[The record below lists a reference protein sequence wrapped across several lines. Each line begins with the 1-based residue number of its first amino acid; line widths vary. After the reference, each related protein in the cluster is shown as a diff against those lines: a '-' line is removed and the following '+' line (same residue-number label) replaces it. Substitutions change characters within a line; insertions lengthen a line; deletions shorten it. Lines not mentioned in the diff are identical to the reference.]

1 MNEKI
6 DAKTEQST
14 FLEYNDKLKKEIADN
29 SLNLRKNLT
38 DVDKKIKG
46 FSKLIEE
53 MKSKI
58 ANKIGRTELEALSN
72 NLSQF
77 SKIQDLQ
84 ILQDKL
90 EPQLNSCTK
99 QIESIT
105 SIVDENKAGMVIFE
119 QTLLDKA
126 NRLDLTEINRKI
138 SECITQLT
146 FEEVKYSTEKRLNVL
161 EITKENSTKEI
172 EKIIINTSSFNESL
186 REILLNQENLKQE
199 ISVLPSIDEFE
210 EMKITL
216 KHKADKFNLSQLYD
230 IKTNKTDTE
239 NIIKSIDVLHKQLK

>member
-6 DAKTEQST
+6 DAKTDQST
-14 FLEYNDKLKKEIADN
+14 FLEYNEKLKKEIADN

-38 DVDKKIKG
+38 DADKKIKL
-46 FSKLIEE
+46 FSKSVDE
-53 MKSKI
+53 MKNKI
-58 ANKIGRTELEALSN
+58 ANKIGRSELEALSN

-84 ILQDKL
+84 LLQDKL
-90 EPQLNSCTK
+90 EPQISTCIK
-99 QIESIT
+99 QIENIV
-105 SIVDENKAGMVIFE
+105 SIVDDSKAGMLIFE
-119 QTLLDKA
+119 QNLLDKA

-146 FEEVKYSTEKRLNVL
+146 FEEVKYSNEKRLNVL
-161 EITKENSTKEI
+161 EISSGNSAKEI
-172 EKIIINTSSFNESL
+172 EKIITNTNSSNESL
-186 REILLNQENLKQE
+186 REIINNQENLKLE
-199 ISVLPSIDEFE
+199 ISELPSSEEFE
-210 EMKITL
+210 EMKVTL